1 MCVTRV
7 HQGCQREARREN
19 KEGAGGKPD
28 TMRRVGAMLLSGVN
42 KDKGMCLKRSP
53 EHEVQAPSPLNYG
66 T

>member
-42 KDKGMCLKRSP
+42 KDKGVVFEEKP
-53 EHEVQAPSPLNYG
+53 
-66 T
+66 

>member
-28 TMRRVGAMLLSGVN
+28 MMRRVGAMLLSGVK
-42 KDKGMCLKRSP
+42 KDKGMVSEEKP
-53 EHEVQAPSPLNYG
+53 
-66 T
+66 

>member
-28 TMRRVGAMLLSGVN
+28 TMRGVVVMLLSGVN
-42 KDKGMCLKRSP
+42 KDKGMVSEEKP
-53 EHEVQAPSPLNYG
+53 
-66 T
+66 